1 MAKIKPTILLFDNEP
16 DLVELYEN
24 IFEEAGYNFLVTD
37 NINKAVKF
45 CREDQVDLVL
55 SNMLLITDG
64 QTNERLGFVLL
75 KTLKISLKTKD
86 IPVVVFTNLVQ
97 AANKRK
103 AFNLGADYF
112 WAKSS
117 LTPSQLVRKV
127 RKVLKTHKKVDGFN

>member
-1 MAKIKPTILLFDNEP
+1 MSKDQKVILLFDNEP
-16 DLVELYEN
+16 DLVELYKN
-24 IFEEAGYNFLVTD
+24 VFEEAGYNFLVTD
-37 NINKAVKF
+37 NINKVVKL
-45 CREDQVDLVL
+45 CREGQVDLVL

-75 KTLKISLKTKD
+75 KTLKVLQKTKD

-97 AANKRK
+97 AVNKRK
-103 AFNLGADYF
+103 AFDLGADYF

-127 RKVLKTHKKVDGFN
+127 KKVLKG